1 MTYSTVILHLYWIT
15 MFFSTFILPIIVQP
29 KNLFLFIQTSK
40 WPSII
45 RIWYFVGSKRVSS
58 SKKNHACYFEIILGV
73 AIGRLCDKCDG
84 RCVICDSYVRPS
96 TLVRICDECNYGSFQ
111 VRESPIFCYKSNV
124 FRDDVLFVEVQVF
137 PMHTTVKSV
146 QS

>member
-1 MTYSTVILHLYWIT
+1 MAKHHPDLI
-15 MFFSTFILPIIVQP
+15 FCRKQAGKFSQRKLVC
-29 KNLFLFIQTSK
+29 
-40 WPSII
+40 
-45 RIWYFVGSKRVSS
+45 
-58 SKKNHACYFEIILGV
+58 KKILGV

-111 VRESPIFCYKSNV
+111 VKILNLKQTPYQRVPNNGY

-146 QS
+146 LF

>member
-1 MTYSTVILHLYWIT
+1 MAKHHPDLIFCRKQAGKL
-15 MFFSTFILPIIVQP
+15 Q
-29 KNLFLFIQTSK
+29 QQ
-40 WPSII
+40 
-45 RIWYFVGSKRVSS
+45 
-58 SKKNHACYFEIILGV
+58 NHATKSATKLLGV